1 MPKGASMVSH
11 FKPHLINTA
20 LLVVS
25 VLLTYTVMEYATF
38 RILLP
43 LTPLNV
49 RPALPDVAD
58 VLTQNTKRD
67 YLPHDYVAL
76 LGDSYAEGRG
86 DWLIEA
92 DGDRN
97 KPFHSAN
104 VIHDAT
110 GRDVVSFGRGGAGSA
125 EGIVLR
131 PARALPATHCSV
143 FPTIETP
150 SQMFIYFYEGGAERN
165 VFVFAPKVQN
175 AYGRVDAETIDRY
188 LTEYYAAENPWRC
201 HLELLDTA
209 TRMTRFLYQHYVAG
223 LDLDYCGKDFPDSNN
238 DLIVGGR
245 VVPAPV
251 LQGVALA
258 LPDDS
263 IRLSLEVFD
272 RSLSWLR
279 HRFAQAP
286 ATVVYIPAP
295 VSIYRF
301 KGDTI
306 AICRRDRRPL
316 SVAQSIRNSDFMSD
330 LARNSAAAHGMD
342 FLDARPAL
350 RAAGATSLI
359 HGPRDWDHLNETGY
373 RALGQLIV
381 PHVEPRHSN

>member
-1 MPKGASMVSH
+1 MPKGTSLLPRLG
-11 FKPHLINTA
+11 PHLINAA
-20 LLVVS
+20 LLVAS
-25 VLLTYTVMEYATF
+25 VLLTYAALEYATF

-43 LTPLNV
+43 FTPLKV

-58 VLTQNTKRD
+58 VLAQNTKRD
-67 YLPHDYVAL
+67 YVPHDYVAL

-92 DGDRN
+92 ENDRN

-104 VIHDAT
+104 VIHEAT

-131 PARALPATHCSV
+131 PARALPQAHCSV
-143 FPTIETP
+143 FPAVETP

-165 VFVFAPKVQN
+165 VFVAPRVQH

-188 LTEYYAAENPWRC
+188 LAEYYAAENPWRC
-201 HLELLDTA
+201 HLELIDTA
-209 TRMTRFLYQHYVAG
+209 TRMVQFLYQHYVAS
-223 LDLDYCGKDFPDSNN
+223 LDVDYCGKEFHDTN
-238 DLIVGGR
+238 DLMVGGR
-245 VVPAPV
+245 AVSAPV
-251 LQGVALA
+251 LQGVSLA
-258 LPDDS
+258 VPDDS
-263 IRLSLEVFD
+263 IRLSMEIFD

-279 HRFAQAP
+279 RRFAQVP

-295 VSIYRF
+295 PSIYRF
-301 KGDTI
+301 KRETI
-306 AICRRDRRPL
+306 AICTVDRRPL
-316 SVAQSIRNSDFMSD
+316 SVAQAVRNSDFMSD
-330 LARNSAAAHGMD
+330 LARKSAAAYGMD

-350 RAAGATSLI
+350 RAASAGVLI

-373 RALGQLIV
+373 RTLGQLIV
-381 PHVEPRHSN
+381 PHIQPRRAN

>member
-1 MPKGASMVSH
+1 MPKGTSILSRL
-11 FKPHLINTA
+11 KPHLINAT
-20 LLVVS
+20 LVVVS
-25 VLLTYTVMEYATF
+25 VLLTYAAMEYGTF
-38 RILLP
+38 RLLLP
-43 LTPLNV
+43 LTPLKI
-49 RPALPDVAD
+49 RPALPDIAD

-131 PARALPATHCSV
+131 PARTLPATHCSV
-143 FPTIETP
+143 FPAIEAP
-150 SQMFIYFYEGGAERN
+150 RQMFVYFYEGGAERN
-165 VFVFAPKVQN
+165 VWIFAPKVQK

-188 LTEYYAAENPWRC
+188 LTEYYAAENPWQC

-209 TRMTRFLYQHYVAG
+209 TRMVQFLYQHYVAG
-223 LDLDYCGKDFPDSNN
+223 LDVDYCGKEFQETN

-245 VVPAPV
+245 AVPAPV
-251 LQGVALA
+251 LQGAALA

-263 IRLSLEVFD
+263 IRLSMEIFD
-272 RSLSWLR
+272 RSLSWLH
-279 HRFAQAP
+279 HRFPQVP

-295 VSIYRF
+295 PSVYRF
-301 KGDTI
+301 RLETI
-306 AICRRDRRPL
+306 AICTKDRRPL
-316 SVAQSIRNSDFMSD
+316 NVAQSERNSDLMSD
-330 LARNSAAAHGMD
+330 LARKSAAAYGME

-350 RAAGATSLI
+350 RAAATGALI

-373 RALGQLIV
+373 RTLGQLIV
-381 PHVEPRHSN
+381 PHVQARQSN